1 MKITEL
7 GEEMTV
13 AELREA
19 LEGLRADAVVFLE
32 FSESADMYG
41 DETIWRDNRLS
52 LCLRT
57 EVEEVTP

>member
-19 LEGLRADAVVFLE
+19 LEGLGDGTVVFLE
-32 FSESADMYG
+32 FSETADLHG